1 MICRRCANSVS
12 ACTCPSG
19 PVAVIGVLPASP
31 ALPPMAAHM
40 TLRDWFAGMAMM
52 RFIDFGTLS
61 DDEYFIKGATAAYK
75 MADAMMAEREKTK

>member
-1 MICRRCANSVS
+1 MN
-12 ACTCPSG
+12 
-19 PVAVIGVLPASP
+19 PVTVIGVTPVTP

-52 RFIDFGTLS
+52 GFIDFGSLS

-75 MADAMMAEREKTK
+75 MADAMMADREKTK